1 MENLSFIRVQTV
13 SLKIM
18 KNLIIS
24 LNKTVLLSTVL
35 LFSATAMAEKISCPA
50 SLQINNKP
58 HRLNDVSLF
67 SGPPEERGELIPDT
81 EDDTVWTIRGY
92 PFYDRTGELPFYLVC
107 KYKGTKETVTLKVP
121 DSAKKCSAWLEGG
134 INHFFAACE

>member
-1 MENLSFIRVQTV
+1 MENLFFICAQTT

-24 LNKTVLLSTVL
+24 LNKTVLLSTIL
-35 LFSATAMAEKISCPA
+35 LFSATAMAEKIACPT

-134 INHFFAACE
+134 IHHFFAACE